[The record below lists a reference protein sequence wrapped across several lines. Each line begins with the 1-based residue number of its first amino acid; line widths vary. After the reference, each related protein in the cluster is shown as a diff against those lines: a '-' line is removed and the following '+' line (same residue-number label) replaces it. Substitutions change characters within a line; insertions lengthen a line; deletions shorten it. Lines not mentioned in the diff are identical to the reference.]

1 MPLLNSM
8 GILKNMA
15 IPTTGAGNGP
25 YYFDV
30 LSYLLASGFTRTNLM
45 TGLLKSDKN
54 SVVVGYVPY
63 YPDETKGEDGIII
76 TTDEYGNLTNQKLI
90 RYSTGSGTY
99 SVLLGEHAIDSS
111 GNIYVVGRFNENTGL
126 AKAFIAKFDSSL
138 TLLWQR
144 QLVPTGAYRSRF
156 YKLAIDEAD
165 ALIYAVG
172 EADASSAK
180 YPIIAAYTPTGAYAG
195 VRRIT
200 NSTNS
205 AAFSICNGGTYYG
218 IVSNNYVAG
227 SYGVDLTY
235 WDGWLLSPTLLFAQ
249 KINTSAAPTQTQM
262 VQQSSLLGL
271 DNIYV
276 SVLISN
282 EIHIFKFDYTG
293 TLKWKYKFS
302 GTYNQI
308 AGMTVDSSD
317 NIYISLY
324 NDGTNILYV
333 VKIAPSGSIVWQR
346 SLNDS
351 DGVYSLFGPGIN
363 GLSWKNNN
371 LWIGILSKVLSPR
384 YSYNWVLPDDGTLTG
399 TYAGFTYLPSSL
411 TLSTSSLT
419 VTAASDTSSAY
430 TLNDS
435 IAPLTIVSSTLTQ
448 TVTPL

>member
-15 IPTTGAGNGP
+15 IPTTGTGNGP

-45 TGLLKSDKN
+45 TGLLKSDKS

-63 YPDETKGEDGIII
+63 YPDESKGEDGIII

-99 SVLLGEHAIDSS
+99 SVLLGKHAIDSS
-111 GNIYVVGRFNENTGL
+111 GNIYVVGRFDESSGL

-138 TLLWQR
+138 NLLWQR

-156 YKLAIDEAD
+156 YQVIIDEVSP
-165 ALIYAVG
+165 LIYAVG
-172 EADASSAK
+172 EADASGVK
-180 YPIIAAYTPTGAYAG
+180 YPIIAAYAPDGTYAG

-200 NSTNS
+200 NSANS
-205 AAFSICNGGTYYG
+205 SAYG
-218 IVSNNYVAG
+218 ITNNNTIVSIDYVSG
-227 SYGVDLTY
+227 SYGIDIIKWDAWFFPPYVD
-235 WDGWLLSPTLLFAQ
+235 FAQ
-249 KINTSAAPTQTQM
+249 KINTSAAPTQAEIVRQYG
-262 VQQSSLLGL
+262 GL

-276 SVLISN
+276 SVLVSN

-302 GTYNQI
+302 GTYHQI
-308 AGMTVDSSD
+308 AGMTIDSSD
-317 NIYISLY
+317 NIYILLY
-324 NDGTNILYV
+324 NSGSNIAYV
-333 VKIAPSGSIVWQR
+333 VKIAPSGNIVWQR

-351 DGVYSLFGPGIN
+351 DGVHSLIGPGIN

-371 LWIGILSKVLSPR
+371 LWIGLLSKVLSPR

-419 VTAASDTSSAY
+419 VTAGSDTSSAY

-435 IAPLTIVSSTLTQ
+435 ASPLTIVSSTLTQ